1 MTSENAVRRKQA
13 IQITGTAPA
22 PLGAYSHAVKAAG
35 LLFISGQGAR
45 DAKTGKEAGVTLS
58 SEGKVTAYDIEVQTR
73 AVLDNLTTVLKASG
87 CGMTDLVEV
96 NVFLKDMADFQ
107 KYNRVYSEYFSF
119 ADPPA
124 RTTVQVAGLPGD
136 NFIEIKA
143 IALCPD
149 NQS

>member
-1 MTSENAVRRKQA
+1 MTSENASHRKQA

-22 PLGAYSHAVKAAG
+22 PLGAYSHAMKAAG
-35 LLFISGQGAR
+35 LLFVSGQGAR
-45 DAKTGKEAGVTLS
+45 DAKTGKEAGVTLN

-73 AVLDNLTTVLKASG
+73 AVLDNLSTVLKASG
-87 CGMTDLVEV
+87 CALTDLVEV

-149 NQS
+149 N

>member
-45 DAKTGKEAGVTLS
+45 DAKTGKEAGVTLN

-107 KYNRVYSEYFSF
+107 KYN
-119 ADPPA
+119 
-124 RTTVQVAGLPGD
+124 
-136 NFIEIKA
+136 
-143 IALCPD
+143 
-149 NQS
+149 

>member
-1 MTSENAVRRKQA
+1 MTSENARSRKQA

-35 LLFISGQGAR
+35 LLFVSGQGAR
-45 DAKTGKEAGVTLS
+45 DAKTGREAGVTLDAQ
-58 SEGKVTAYDIEVQTR
+58 GQVIAYDIEVQTR
-73 AVLDNLTTVLKASG
+73 AVLDNLTTVLAASG
-87 CGMTDLVEV
+87 CSLPDLVEV
-96 NVFLKDMADFQ
+96 NVYLKDMADFQ

-143 IALCPD
+143 IALCPE
-149 NQS
+149 NKS